1 MHQKGIFHRDI
12 KPANLLYYKNRCCL
26 TDFGLVWTV
35 EQNTHITTENEA
47 IGPVGIRPPEM
58 EYKADKLRQ
67 DMDPQKVDVYL
78 FAKTIWI
85 ILTGNYNGFRGE
97 NRRDDP
103 MICLNKNQ
111 LQLGESIQPLHK
123 MMEKATVYS
132 NLERITVEE
141 CLEYIDQQIKIA
153 EGVCASNILEALKYD
168 EGIDEVR
175 NQIISDASVFRKPT
189 KIQSALSRLGGITE
203 LIVNDFGEDISLGRL
218 NEIDLVESDIFRI
231 SLKNEFAHGCMPRI
245 RKVYLRIQQI
255 CITDE
260 HICEINSEKFVSG
273 MKSNVI
279 VHTIKELINNP
290 ELEVILDGQYL
301 IVLKRL
307 TR

>member
-1 MHQKGIFHRDI
+1 M
-12 KPANLLYYKNRCCL
+12 
-26 TDFGLVWTV
+26 
-35 EQNTHITTENEA
+35 
-47 IGPVGIRPPEM
+47 
-58 EYKADKLRQ
+58 
-67 DMDPQKVDVYL
+67 
-78 FAKTIWI
+78 
-85 ILTGNYNGFRGE
+85 
-97 NRRDDP
+97 
-103 MICLNKNQ
+103 
-111 LQLGESIQPLHK
+111 
-123 MMEKATVYS
+123 
-132 NLERITVEE
+132 
-141 CLEYIDQQIKIA
+141 
-153 EGVCASNILEALKYD
+153 
-168 EGIDEVR
+168 
-175 NQIISDASVFRKPT
+175 
-189 KIQSALSRLGGITE
+189 GGITE
-203 LIVNDFGEDISLGRL
+203 LIVKDFGEEISLGRL

-301 IVLKRL
+301 IELKRL